1 MDDNEFSSNVE
12 CSPKARTTARSHRN
26 PLLDWSSHTSPH
38 LSEDPRQSRSR
49 YPGLMSNSTLSS
61 GNSFTRSTRS
71 LESLEWKGKAIL
83 VCDFCD
89 ASGDHAT
96 TFEGANLVSEFLE
109 HLMQSHNADEPE
121 VEIEEPI
128 IHPVYKVAVGVTRRY
143 IIGPKAQCPL
153 CGVFA
158 TARTMYEHVPKCV
171 SLQAIRMA
179 EVGIRPRLSFMD
191 IVCGTSSD
199 ATTDRRAP
207 VPLPDEGH
215 PPMQRVEVSSQD
227 SSEHSHAGCE
237 DITELTAPSS
247 RLSLV
252 SSSAATPSEQETDS
266 AEEMASRE
274 SSPAALEAPHRLTP
288 TKRLLVDAIMRDFQQ
303 VFRTSLRSHTSKGN
317 PGTGG
322 RASGSSTGAFT
333 YSGPSFVSRKRSLS
347 GGSFTPP
354 EDGDDSNKRRR
365 PDFMSKGEQPAS
377 QLRFACPYYK
387 RNPGRHQTYT
397 SCRDP
402 GFITV
407 ARLK

>member
-1 MDDNEFSSNVE
+1 MDDNEFSSNVA
-12 CSPKARTTARSHRN
+12 CSPKARTTTRSHRS
-26 PLLDWSSHTSPH
+26 PLLDCSSTTSA
-38 LSEDPRQSRSR
+38 
-49 YPGLMSNSTLSS
+49 
-61 GNSFTRSTRS
+61 RS
-71 LESLEWKGKAIL
+71 LESLVRQGKTTL
-83 VCDFCD
+83 FCDFCN

-96 TFEGANLVSEFLE
+96 TFEGANWVSEFLE
-109 HLMQSHNADEPE
+109 HLMQSHNAGEPE

-143 IIGPKAQCPL
+143 INGPKAKCPL
-153 CGVFA
+153 CRGFA
-158 TARTMYEHVPKCV
+158 TARSMYEHVPNCARP
-171 SLQAIRMA
+171 QATRMA
-179 EVGIRPRLSFMD
+179 EVGVRPRRSFMD

-199 ATTDRRAP
+199 AMTDRRAP
-207 VPLPDEGH
+207 VPLPDEGQ
-215 PPMQRVEVSSQD
+215 PAMQRVEGSSHD
-227 SSEHSHAGCE
+227 SSEPSHTGCE
-237 DITELTAPSS
+237 DSLKLTAPSN

-288 TKRLLVDAIMRDFQQ
+288 TKQLLVDAIMREFQQ
-303 VFRTSLRSHTSKGN
+303 VFRSSLRSHTS
-317 PGTGG
+317 GG
-322 RASGSSTGAFT
+322 SSGSGGSASGSYTGAFT
-333 YSGPSFVSRKRSLS
+333 YSDPSFVSRKRSLS
-347 GGSFTPP
+347 GSSFTPP

-365 PDFMSKGEQPAS
+365 PDSMSKGEQPAS